1 MEVEKKIWPKD
12 FEKIK
17 DKDKYMEI
25 RLADFDIG
33 IGDTLVIR
41 EWDPT
46 AQEYTGKELKF
57 EVKNLKKLDLR
68 KFYTPE
74 DITKH
79 GIYALELEK
88 E

>member
-17 DKDKYMEI
+17 EKKNYMEI
-25 RLADFDIG
+25 RLADFEIEMGDI
-33 IGDTLVIR
+33 LVLK

-46 AQEYTGKELKF
+46 KGEYTGNEMKF
-57 EVKNLKKLDLR
+57 RVKDLKKLDLR

-79 GIYALELEK
+79 GIYAMELEK
-88 E
+88 K

>member
-17 DKDKYMEI
+17 EKKTYMEI
-25 RLADFDIG
+25 RLADFEIEM
-33 IGDTLVIR
+33 GDVLVLK

-46 AQEYTGKELKF
+46 KGDYTGNETKF
-57 EVKNLKKLDLR
+57 KIKDLKKLDLR

-79 GIYALELEK
+79 GIYAMELEK
-88 E
+88 K